1 MFSRLDDSP
10 IDMGEGMQKEF
21 GFCLDPR
28 TDGGSGTKADLFPDV
43 TRRLSE
49 ISSMCLMSRG
59 NQKRANNI
67 IEIGGGYNISLAK
80 DEILLRY

>member
-10 IDMGEGMQKEF
+10 IDIGEGMQKEL

-43 TRRLSE
+43 TRRLSG

-59 NQKRANNI
+59 NQK
-67 IEIGGGYNISLAK
+67 IENVTP
-80 DEILLRY
+80 

>member
-10 IDMGEGMQKEF
+10 IDIGEGMQKEL

-28 TDGGSGTKADLFPDV
+28 TDGGSGTKADLFSDV
-43 TRRLSE
+43 TRRRSG

-59 NQKRANNI
+59 AQK
-67 IEIGGGYNISLAK
+67 IENVTP
-80 DEILLRY
+80 